1 MTPHVLP
8 DVDRSFSSV
17 ARAAAQ
23 LLQQVRAVLGAIED
37 RRAVLHLAEA
47 DDRFLK
53 DIGLLRSDVD
63 GALAEPFYRKSS
75 VLLVRSAER
84 RARAEAAAPAC
95 ATSARK
101 TWGECRTLS
110 SMPCVT

>member
-1 MTPHVLP
+1 MTPYAIP
-8 DVDRSFSSV
+8 DADQSSSLIT
-17 ARAAAQ
+17 RAAAQ
-23 LLQQVRAVLGAIED
+23 LLQQMRAVLGVVED

-75 VLLVRSAER
+75 VLLVRLAER
-84 RARAEAAAPAC
+84 RARAEAA
-95 ATSARK
+95 
-101 TWGECRTLS
+101 RTAQASHRLHPEES
-110 SMPCVT
+110 CVQS

>member
-1 MTPHVLP
+1 MTPYAIP
-8 DVDRSFSSV
+8 DADRSSSLIT
-17 ARAAAQ
+17 RAAAQ
-23 LLQQVRAVLGAIED
+23 LLQQMRAVLGMVED

-75 VLLVRSAER
+75 VLLVRSAKR
-84 RARAEAAAPAC
+84 RARAEAARTAEAGHRLHPEESC
-95 ATSARK
+95 AQS
-101 TWGECRTLS
+101 
-110 SMPCVT
+110 